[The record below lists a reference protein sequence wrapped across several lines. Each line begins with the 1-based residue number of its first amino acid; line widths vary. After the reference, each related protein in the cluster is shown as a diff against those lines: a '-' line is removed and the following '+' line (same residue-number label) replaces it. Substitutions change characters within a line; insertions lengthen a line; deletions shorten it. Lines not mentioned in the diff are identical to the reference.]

1 MGKTFD
7 KPDAE
12 EASRKLTKAEQRRL
26 EAFEKMSEEKIAAGY
41 RRTNLTIGIVKAN
54 VFAIVLLIP
63 VAIIGLVLYFWKN
76 GFNLGGMDFSNYL
89 LFMIAFL
96 VLIVVHELIHGVSWA
111 IFSEHHFKDIEFGF
125 MWKYLTPYC
134 TCSVPLSKGQYIF
147 GALMPMFLLGIV
159 PMIVGILT
167 GWFLWL
173 LIGIIMTDAAAGDI
187 MIVWNILNYKTTA
200 QEFVYVDHPTQAG
213 GVIFER

>member
-147 GALMPMFLLGIV
+147 GALMPMVLLGIV

>member
-147 GALMPMFLLGIV
+147 GALMPMVLLGIV

-200 QEFVYVDHPTQAG
+200 QEYVYVDHPTQAG

>member
-41 RRTNLTIGIVKAN
+41 RRTDFTIGIVKAN

-63 VAIIGLVLYFWKN
+63 VAIIGLVLFFWKN